1 MLRMDIHLLSLT
13 TLNIRFIAQ
22 IISKVLVS
30 ATQLSWEDHFS
41 NALVVSLVHGNGS
54 DLVWSNGGDY
64 AVKDGFIVRAFEGSS
79 NTQLFEFSTDYL
91 IEGLFGGPLL

>member
-1 MLRMDIHLLSLT
+1 MDTLSQSSM
-13 TLNIRFIAQ
+13 TLNIQFIAR
-22 IISKVLVS
+22 ITSKVLVS
-30 ATQLSWEDHFS
+30 SHNDLLGRSFS
-41 NALVVSLVHGNGS
+41 HEFVVLLVHGNGS

-64 AVKDGFIVRAFEGSS
+64 AVKDGFTVRAFEGSS